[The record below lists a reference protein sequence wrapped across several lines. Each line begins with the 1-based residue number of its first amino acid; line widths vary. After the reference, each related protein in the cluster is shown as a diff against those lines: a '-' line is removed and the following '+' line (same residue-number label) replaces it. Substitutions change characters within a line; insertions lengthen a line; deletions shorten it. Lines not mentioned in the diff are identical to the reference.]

1 MPVYQKVL
9 AFLILIFIC
18 ISETSFS
25 QENEFGIKLNNFEI
39 TFSGTASFNK
49 SQIEVLIKTGTTDYF
64 DLTELSDDI
73 LRIKKFYFDKGYFDT
88 EVDTSLSIN
97 YKSKSASVIININE
111 HKPYRINKV
120 NIFGLDNISD
130 NISKLLFSPNQT
142 FIKTGE
148 IYSRDGVSL
157 EIFRLISTLNNNGYA
172 NAYFEPP
179 EIIKIIS
186 TNPESVNSV
195 NVNIHIKPGI
205 QFKINKISLF
215 INNNSHNISTVDFY
229 RALDVHEN
237 EFYSKEKI
245 ILSENKLNR
254 ISIVDYARI
263 QIGGL
268 DTNQNKMDLLI
279 NINLKDKYELKP
291 QIFGYDIGNRFYGG
305 IGLSFSDWYFFGG
318 GRSQTTGAKVLYHS
332 LDVNAYE
339 LNFQL
344 YQPYIFNNYN
354 IRGNWELKTSLF
366 SEEVFKISTIKNT
379 FQVFY
384 ELPNYTYINNLGLDW
399 KISNERF
406 NVKSAYSVITN
417 DTTVTIPINIF
428 INVFS
433 SVLGFSILHNN
444 SNDILFPTSGDIQ
457 TIGIEESGALG
468 NLLKKLF
475 DISTFGYI
483 KLTSL
488 NKIYINLSGSPSKAV
503 LAGKFLIGSIFE
515 YGDNRLKIGDQV
527 VDINIVPLEA
537 KYIAGGSTSV
547 RGWGARKLGTFSGKE
562 NGGNFLLEGS
572 IEHRTRPFIESKGFF
587 KDVGFVTFFDFG
599 NLWAAPKYF
608 RISDIALAIGAGVR
622 YYTIVGP
629 VRFDIGFK
637 LYDYDPGIGINK
649 WLFNNNFSS
658 IFKNQIAFQIGIG
671 NTF

>member
-9 AFLILIFIC
+9 TFLVLIFIC

-130 NISKLLFSPNQT
+130 NISKLLFSPSQT

-215 INNNSHNISTVDFY
+215 INNNSHNISTLDFY

-354 IRGNWELKTSLF
+354 IRGNWELKASLF

-417 DTTVTIPINIF
+417 DTTVTIPINIL

>member
-9 AFLILIFIC
+9 IFLILIFIC

-39 TFSGTASFNK
+39 TFFGTASFNK
-49 SQIEVLIKTGTTDYF
+49 SQIEVLIKTGTTDYL

-97 YKSKSASVIININE
+97 YKSKSASLIINIKE
-111 HKPYRINKV
+111 CKPYRIKKV
-120 NIFGLDNISD
+120 NIYGLNHISD

-157 EIFRLISTLNNNGYA
+157 EIFRLISILNNNGYA

-186 TNPESVNSV
+186 TNPGSANSV
-195 NVNIHIKPGI
+195 NVNINIKPGI

-215 INNNSHNISTVDFY
+215 INNNSHNISTFDFY
-229 RALDVHEN
+229 RALDIHEN

-417 DTTVTIPINIF
+417 DTTVTIPINIL

-527 VDINIVPLEA
+527 VDVNIVPLEA

>member
-9 AFLILIFIC
+9 IFLILIFIC

-49 SQIEVLIKTGTTDYF
+49 SQIEVLIKTGTTDYL

-97 YKSKSASVIININE
+97 YKSKSASLIINIKE
-111 HKPYRINKV
+111 CKPYRIKKV
-120 NIFGLDNISD
+120 NIYGLNHISD

-157 EIFRLISTLNNNGYA
+157 EIFRLISILNNNGYA

-186 TNPESVNSV
+186 TNPGSANSV
-195 NVNIHIKPGI
+195 NVNINIKPGI

-215 INNNSHNISTVDFY
+215 INNNSHNISTFDFY
-229 RALDVHEN
+229 RALDIHEN

-417 DTTVTIPINIF
+417 DTTVTIPINIL

-527 VDINIVPLEA
+527 VDVNIVPLEA

>member
-1 MPVYQKVL
+1 MQGYQKVL
-9 AFLILIFIC
+9 TFLIFLFIC
-18 ISETSFS
+18 ISEISFS
-25 QENEFGIKLNNFEI
+25 QENEFGIKLKNFEI

-49 SQIEVLIKTGTTDYF
+49 SQIEILIKTGTTDYL

-97 YKSKSASVIININE
+97 YKSKSASVIINIKE
-111 HKPYRINKV
+111 CKPYRINKV
-120 NIFGLDNISD
+120 NIYGLDHISD

-157 EIFRLISTLNNNGYA
+157 EIFRLISILNNNGYA

-186 TNPESVNSV
+186 TNPGSGNSV
-195 NVNIHIKPGI
+195 NVNINIKPGI

-215 INNNSHNISTVDFY
+215 INNNSHNISTFDFY
-229 RALDVHEN
+229 RALDIHEN

-245 ILSENKLNR
+245 IFSENKLNR

-268 DTNQNKMDLLI
+268 DTNQNKMDLSI
-279 NINLKDKYELKP
+279 NINLKDKYEIKP

-332 LDVNAYE
+332 LDVHAYE

-354 IRGNWELKTSLF
+354 IRGNWELKTSFF
-366 SEEVFKISTIKNT
+366 SEEIFKISTIKNT

-384 ELPNYTYINNLGLDW
+384 ELPNYTYINNLGLNW

-406 NVKSAYSVITN
+406 NLKSAYSVITN
-417 DTTVTIPINIF
+417 DTTVTIPVNIL

-475 DISTFGYI
+475 NISTFGYI

-515 YGDNRLKIGDQV
+515 YGDNRLKIGDQI
-527 VDINIVPLEA
+527 VDVNIVPLEA

-547 RGWGARKLGTFSGKE
+547 RGWEAKKLGTFSGKE
-562 NGGNFLLEGS
+562 NGGNFILEGS

-587 KDVGFVTFFDFG
+587 RDVGFVTFFDFG

-608 RISDIALAIGAGVR
+608 RIGDIALAIGAGVR

-637 LYDYDPGIGINK
+637 LYDYDPGVGINK
-649 WLFNNNFSS
+649 WLFQNNFNT